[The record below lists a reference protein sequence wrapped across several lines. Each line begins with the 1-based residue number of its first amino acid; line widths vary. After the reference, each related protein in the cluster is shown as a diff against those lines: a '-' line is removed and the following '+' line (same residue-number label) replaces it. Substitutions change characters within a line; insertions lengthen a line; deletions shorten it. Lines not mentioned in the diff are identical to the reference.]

1 MEQAARDGAE
11 VSAELVQD
19 TVFAERNADITF
31 IWMTKLFRMILGRAV
46 LLALFLIAFA
56 VVALT
61 SLIAMVELAARS
73 LQDVAFRRERAIW
86 WFAIE
91 G

>member
-1 MEQAARDGAE
+1 M
-11 VSAELVQD
+11 QD
-19 TVFAERNADITF
+19 TVFAEGNADITF

-56 VVALT
+56 VAALT

-73 LQDVAFRRERAIW
+73 LQDVAFRRERAIR